1 MTRLA
6 AGRDTHLVPAE
17 IAAEALRQFD
27 AGTEP
32 SIRGLA
38 AGLKVKPS
46 AIYHHFASRDAIVEA
61 AVDLVWAEVTT
72 EFAGLQEHPLEAPPV
87 DMLVAAGIATR
98 RVWGRHHR
106 IAPYMA
112 GVPDTTE
119 LQSATLALVGNAL
132 ERMGL
137 DGEEAGAA
145 FHAYSSFT
153 AGASMF
159 AALRRIATED
169 AGDRHPTGR
178 YHSLDT
184 PAAQFLASPEV
195 RAQLDAMVDLSA
207 ADPDRDE
214 ELFAAGLRRLLETFD
229 RTAAV

>member
-27 AGTEP
+27 TGTEP

-38 AGLKVKPS
+38 AALNVKPS
-46 AIYHHFASRDAIVEA
+46 AIYHHFPSRDAIVQA
-61 AVDLVWAEVTT
+61 AVDLVWAEVST
-72 EFAGLQEHPLEAPPV
+72 EFSALMTKPLEAPPV

-98 RVWGRHHR
+98 RAWGNHHR

-137 DGEEAGAA
+137 DAAEAGSA

-159 AALRRIATED
+159 AAMRRIATED

-178 YHSLDT
+178 YRSLDT
-184 PAAQFLASPEV
+184 PTARFLAGADV
-195 RAQLDAMVDLSA
+195 RAELDAMVDLSA
-207 ADPDRDE
+207 ADPERDE
-214 ELFAAGLRRLLETFD
+214 QLFADGLRRLLETFD
-229 RTAAV
+229 RSSAA